1 MIKCDKIPYSNTF
14 LQILYIYILEISC
27 FVIVPDGDLTLSSL
41 EPIFS
46 TRHLE
51 PLPYTNNLK
60 EN

>member
-1 MIKCDKIPYSNTF
+1 MVKYDKIPYSNTF
-14 LQILYIYILEISC
+14 SQIIYIYILEISC

-46 TRHLE
+46 TRNLE
-51 PLPYTNNLK
+51 PLLHTNNLK